1 MEIKPLTLEGRWVRL
16 SPLSLEYYDQLCA
29 IGLDE
34 DLWRVSRTVLR
45 SPEDMRRYIE
55 TALAEQ
61 ERGVSLPFVTIDKP
75 SGTVVGCTRYGS
87 IEPKHRRLEIG
98 WTWIARNWQRTH
110 VNTEAKLLM
119 LRHAFEV
126 LQCIRVEF
134 KADSTNVR
142 SRQAL
147 LRIGA
152 TEEGTLRNH
161 MIAPGG
167 RITHSVY
174 YSIIE
179 SEWPDVKKRLE
190 ARLMRDHDLR

>member
-1 MEIKPLTLEGRWVRL
+1 MDTQPLPLEGRKVKL
-16 SPLSLEYYDQLCA
+16 SPLSLDHYDQLCA

-34 DLWRVSRTVLR
+34 DLWRVSRTVLKT
-45 SPEDMRRYIE
+45 PEDMHRYIE

-61 ERGVSLPFVTIDKP
+61 ERGVTLPFVTIDKL
-75 SGTVVGCTRYGS
+75 SGTVVGCTRYGN
-87 IEPKHRRLEIG
+87 IERTHRRLEIG

-110 VNTEAKLLM
+110 VNTEAKYLM
-119 LRHAFEV
+119 LQHAFEV
-126 LQCIRVEF
+126 MGCIRVEF
-134 KADSTNVR
+134 KADSTNMR

-147 LRIGA
+147 VRIGA
-152 TEEGTLRNH
+152 REEGTLRNH

-179 SEWPDVKKRLE
+179 SEWPGVKKTLE
-190 ARLMRDHDLR
+190 EKLLRSYDLR

>member
-1 MEIKPLTLEGRWVRL
+1 MEIKPLTLEGRKVRL

-75 SGTVVGCTRYGS
+75 SGTVVGCTRYGN
-87 IEPKHRRLEIG
+87 IERTHRRMEMG
-98 WTWIARNWQRTH
+98 WTWISRNWQRTH

-119 LRHAFEV
+119 LQHAFEV

-152 TEEGTLRNH
+152 TEEGMLRNH
-161 MIAPGG
+161 MMTPGG

-179 SEWPDVKKRLE
+179 SEWPEVKKALE
-190 ARLMRDHDLR
+190 EKLLRNDDLR